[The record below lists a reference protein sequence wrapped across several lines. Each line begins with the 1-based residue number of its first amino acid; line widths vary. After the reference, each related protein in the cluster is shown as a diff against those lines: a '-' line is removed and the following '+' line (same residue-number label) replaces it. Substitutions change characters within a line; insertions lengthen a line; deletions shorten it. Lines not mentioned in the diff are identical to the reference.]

1 MPLRGGRYND
11 LLAAIIDEAMD
22 GIVVIDETGTILTF
36 NRAAAALFDY
46 CPDEVIGRNVRILMP
61 EPYRSAHGAFLRN
74 YLETGEAKII
84 GVGRQVEGR
93 RKDGSVFPMEL
104 GIAVVE
110 QDGKRLFVGATHDL
124 SERQKFEERMRELHS
139 DRLNLIEHMAV
150 GLAHELKQPLS
161 AINAYLNV
169 VGRLIKEPHFSAEK
183 AGEVLDK
190 VAGQV
195 SRVSEITDNIRQFM
209 ARGGTDK
216 RPNQLNEVVRT
227 ACEFTDAIAKESGVI
242 TEVRLDAE
250 IDRVLINKVQIQQV
264 IVNLK
269 RNAIE
274 AMEGC
279 EKREL
284 TISTRLVAADK
295 IRVDIADTG
304 SGLPEAIKNRLFEPF
319 TTTKRHGSGVGL
331 SISRLIIEA
340 HNGKLWAEEQPEG
353 GTVFSFVLPVMRA

>member
-1 MPLRGGRYND
+1 MMPSKVLVAGSTGYLGRHVVRALHASGYPVRALVRSEARLGDVRPLCSEVFVGEATRPETLRGVIRD
-11 LLAAIIDEAMD
+11 AR
-22 GIVVIDETGTILTF
+22 VVFSSLGKHDFKRKPTTWEVDRDANL
-36 NRAAAALFDY
+36 NLVRAAK
-46 CPDEVIGRNVRILMP
+46 
-61 EPYRSAHGAFLRN
+61 
-74 YLETGEAKII
+74 EA
-84 GVGRQVEGR
+84 
-93 RKDGSVFPMEL
+93 
-104 GIAVVE
+104 
-110 QDGKRLFVGATHDL
+110 
-124 SERQKFEERMRELHS
+124 
-139 DRLNLIEHMAV
+139 
-150 GLAHELKQPLS
+150 
-161 AINAYLNV
+161 
-169 VGRLIKEPHFSAEK
+169 
-183 AGEVLDK
+183 
-190 VAGQV
+190 
-195 SRVSEITDNIRQFM
+195 
-209 ARGGTDK
+209 
-216 RPNQLNEVVRT
+216 
-227 ACEFTDAIAKESGVI
+227 GVI